1 MYKAKDLIIG
11 ALIAV
16 TLIGGV
22 VLAVI
27 LFLKL
32 MYPFGRGE
40 PSPPPTSATAKEVP
54 STKKEPTI
62 NIEKKS
68 TISAH
73 QQEPSAKDSPTPQ
86 NELSAP
92 TIESPVS
99 KPSIAELVEELRKAV
114 ETKDDKAIHRAVKQL
129 TEQGVSAAPAM
140 LSLLQTSSDPLL
152 RRMAIAIIDDLLAYQ
167 LKVTGADGAYSNKR
181 EFFEKF
187 RDPANAELIR
197 NFRSLVIQPLISAL
211 ENDPDILTRRWS
223 ASALGQVGGLVAAQA
238 LAKALRDKKTEW
250 GVSYWAEVALSNIW
264 DDGAVPFMIDL
275 AKDEMFSLGGRQAA
289 ISSLGLSNTLQ
300 ALTVLEDLFK
310 EHQFRGTVFEA
321 LQYMQ
326 LPQAQEL
333 IGRLKRQQEEELAQE
348 PLIKTPE
355 ERVGQHQQ
363 EELRRLTQEQQQRI
377 VQEQQRLKQIQEAI
391 DELISG
397 RPTSEQISNIDVYI
411 NASDDKS
418 AKQIAMNHL
427 NAYVGNADAIAL
439 SFRIAR
445 SDPDP
450 AIKSYAIST
459 LGNIGT
465 AENAK
470 ELQRLQDEWSQLP
483 EPHVSDGSFDSAREA
498 IYRRTVLK
506 E

>member
-211 ENDPDILTRRWS
+211 ENDPDVLTRRWS

-275 AKDEMFSLGGRQAA
+275 AKDETFSLDGRRSA
-289 ISSLGLSNTLQ
+289 ISSLGLSNTPQ
-300 ALTVLEDLFK
+300 ALTVLEDLF
-310 EHQFRGTVFEA
+310 EEPQFRGAVFAA

-333 IGRLKRQQEEELAQE
+333 IERLKRQQEEELAQE

-363 EELRRLTQEQQQRI
+363 EELLRLT
-377 VQEQQRLKQIQEAI
+377 QEQQRLKQIQEAI

-445 SDPDP
+445 SDLAPDV
-450 AIKSYAIST
+450 KVYAIST

-483 EPHVSDGSFDSAREA
+483 EPPVSDGSFDSAREA